1 VVEVLREMK
10 DREVRDM
17 KSTGRRN
24 FLATACCIGSTVV
37 TVSGQ
42 ELSEFDL
49 TTEDRVALALMRFK
63 MGFHCSQCV
72 LEAYSEDFGID
83 GKLARKLANGLG
95 GGSTVGGEC
104 GAVASGYL
112 VLGLRY
118 GNAMPA
124 HGVEAREKELWDRIR
139 QFVAE
144 FRNLHGSI
152 NCRDLLGVD
161 VFTPEGRDQALKKNL
176 FETHC
181 PRYIQDSITIL
192 DSL

>member
-1 VVEVLREMK
+1 
-10 DREVRDM
+10 
-17 KSTGRRN
+17 
-24 FLATACCIGSTVV
+24 
-37 TVSGQ
+37 
-42 ELSEFDL
+42 
-49 TTEDRVALALMRFK
+49 

-83 GKLARKLANGLG
+83 GRLARKLANGLA

-104 GAVASGYL
+104 GAVGSGYL

-139 QFVAE
+139 RFVAE
-144 FRNLHGSI
+144 FKSRHGSI
-152 NCRDLLGVD
+152 NCRELLGVD
-161 VFTPEGRDQALKKNL
+161 VFTTQGRDQALKSNL
-176 FETHC
+176 FNTRC
-181 PRYIQDSITIL
+181 PNYIRDTIAII